1 MIPSSPHLGSAIR
14 RHRLAIRRSA
24 AVLAAALVI
33 GAAPLVARAL
43 DDESVPTA
51 GVVDSPSASPEARP
65 VGNPTVQ
72 SLIGPQVPTVPDLGA
87 DLLLE
92 RPTETPPEVIT
103 ASLFPAARTK
113 ISRIAAASSRTTPMS
128 TMS

>member
-51 GVVDSPSASPEARP
+51 GVVDSPSALPEARP

-72 SLIGPQVPTVPDLGA
+72 SLIGPQVPTVPDLGDELPPVHVDA
-87 DLLLE
+87 D
-92 RPTETPPEVIT
+92 EVAGGDPRDIHPDT
-103 ASLFPAARTK
+103 SAAN
-113 ISRIAAASSRTTPMS
+113 ISSAGRS
-128 TMS
+128 T